1 MPPPEGDAVTAD
13 GIVRGGLSN
22 NDCERGCVRGIRGGQ
37 WVCIGLIERS
47 AIWARRGQSRT
58 TNRII
63 MFHGGR
69 WGRRNQRA
77 RRSCVS
83 SALDE
88 VAAASVAEAATREA
102 R

>member
-22 NDCERGCVRGIRGGQ
+22 SDFQRSSVRGVGGVQ

-63 MFHGGR
+63 ILVALERGGLCE
-69 WGRRNQRA
+69 GDEGQRG
-77 RRSCVS
+77 VS
-83 SALDE
+83 AN
-88 VAAASVAEAATREA
+88 VAFYPQWQAPP
-102 R
+102 